1 MNIEEITTLEQIKD
15 TSELF
20 VKMVTK
26 IQDKYYLENDSMFNK
41 FDTVWIHLSRV
52 SLAIKNI
59 LEEVKIDDNTDRRN

>member
-41 FDTVWIHLSRV
+41 FDCVWIHLSRV

-59 LEEVKIDDNTDRRN
+59 LEEVKIDDNTDRSN